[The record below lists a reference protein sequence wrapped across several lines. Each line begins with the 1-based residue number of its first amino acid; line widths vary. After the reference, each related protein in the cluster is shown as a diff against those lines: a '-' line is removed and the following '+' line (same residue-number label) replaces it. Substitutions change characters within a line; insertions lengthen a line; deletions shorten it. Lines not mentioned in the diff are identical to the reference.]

1 MESYKNENLGLYDK
15 KTNELVPIFSTDIK
29 ADIYGKFAR
38 IKLTHKYLNPYN
50 EYLDTSFKFP
60 KGLYQVFDKLEAIID
75 GKKIIGIVGEK
86 KEVRKIYKTEYVK
99 GNTVVKTEE
108 IETSSKNIPSGIMV
122 TNIGNI
128 PPKKELSI
136 TFSFIQTVELS
147 RGNIFQFVLPLVL
160 TPRYIPS
167 ENIIKLIEDY
177 IINGKVDEEKLYS
190 MVQSGSIKYKKNEM
204 DNSLNYYYNIDINV
218 YSKYEIKNI
227 STKMINKNILI
238 TKINDYNYNIKLDPS
253 KLHIPN
259 EDFVLEYQIS
269 DDEFK
274 RPELILEKH
283 PNFENDYCFYYKFDP
298 STIIDDDIDTN
309 NTLIKDFKGNFIFI
323 VDRSGS
329 MCGDRISL
337 AITSLIYFLKSLPEN
352 SKFNIISFGSD
363 YSVLNEENNIINNEN
378 IQNAISSIEKFN
390 ADMGG
395 TEISNVLDAIKNKY
409 LEKEYKNRIFILTDG
424 DVFDEDKC
432 FKLIEEMINLKEY
445 DISFST
451 LGIGSGCS
459 ETLVKGMAKIGLG
472 ECELV
477 KNEEDMMDKVISV
490 LEDSISY
497 HFNEMKVYLKKD
509 NSQIMSYLNY
519 SRKIQNSVIE
529 FYALLTDLNLLN
541 NNKIIC
547 EYNLNGKDYNVE
559 TDINIGSA
567 IISDVIH
574 KYFLKNFAHQ
584 PLSDSL
590 AIKYQILTN
599 STAFYCLVQ
608 ENNISEEEL
617 LNKKYKEIENT
628 PPIEYTRYYAY
639 GSMYI
644 FCKTLT
650 GKTITLG
657 VESSDTI
664 ENVKAKIQ
672 DKEGIP
678 PDQQRLVFAG
688 KVLEDNRTLA
698 DYNIQKESTLHLVLR
713 GRRDSREIKITVNGD
728 NEEKIKI
735 NNDTLEG
742 PVSNFLNML
751 AKKYGIKNRNSAIFY
766 KNEELI
772 DRKDYFKEVY
782 QFFREGDELIIET
795 QKEKKEDKQ
804 NKNNDQ
810 EVKINID
817 IIKNQEING
826 LWLVNENNI
835 KLLFKSAKEWEEFK
849 KKNEKIFDDIFKMKI
864 VDEILFNALI
874 LYYMEENK
882 KKRFDLIMRKCVN
895 ALIKKYKEIDEEKI
909 NKLRKKI
916 IV

>member
-1 MESYKNENLGLYDK
+1 MESYKNENLGLYDR

-86 KEVRKIYKTEYVK
+86 KEVRKIYKTEYVE

-108 IETSSKNIPSGIMV
+108 IETSSSKIPSGIMV

-167 ENIIKLIEDY
+167 ENIIELIEDY

-227 STKMINKNILI
+227 STKMVNKNILI

-274 RPELILEKH
+274 RPEFILEKH

-298 STIIDDDIDTN
+298 STIIDDNIDTN
-309 NTLIKDFKGNFIFI
+309 NTLNKDFKGNFIFI
-323 VDRSGS
+323 LDRSGS
-329 MCGDRISL
+329 MYGNRISL
-337 AITSLIYFLKSLPEN
+337 ANTSLIYFLKSLPEN

-363 YSVLNEENNIINNEN
+363 YSVLNEENKIINNEN
-378 IQNAISSIEKFN
+378 IQNAISSIEEFD

-395 TEISNVLDAIKNKY
+395 TEISNVLDAIKNNY

-424 DVFDEDKC
+424 CVFDEDKC

-490 LEDSISY
+490 LEDSMSE

-509 NSQIMSYLNY
+509 NSQIISYLNY

-628 PPIEYTRYYAY
+628 PPIEYTTYYNNP
-639 GSMYI
+639 MQI

-650 GKTITLG
+650 GKTITLD
-657 VESSDTI
+657 VSRDETI
-664 ENVKAKIQ
+664 EMVKAKIQ

-698 DYNIQKESTLHLVLR
+698 DYNIQKESTLHMVLR
-713 GRRDSREIKITVNGD
+713 GRRNSPEIKISVNGD

-735 NNDTLEG
+735 TNDDTLEG
-742 PVSNFLNML
+742 PVHQFLDML

-782 QFFREGDELIIET
+782 RFFREGDELIIET
-795 QKEKKEDKQ
+795 QEEKKEDKQ

>member
-86 KEVRKIYKTEYVK
+86 KEVRKIYKTEYVE

-108 IETSSKNIPSGIMV
+108 IETSSSKIPSGIMV

-167 ENIIKLIEDY
+167 ENIIELIEDY

-227 STKMINKNILI
+227 STKMVNKNILI

-274 RPELILEKH
+274 RPEFILEKH

-298 STIIDDDIDTN
+298 STIIDDNIDTD
-309 NTLIKDFKGNFIFI
+309 NTLNKDFKGNFIFI
-323 VDRSGS
+323 LDRSGS
-329 MCGDRISL
+329 MYGNRISL
-337 AITSLIYFLKSLPEN
+337 ANTSLIYFLKSLPEN

-363 YSVLNEENNIINNEN
+363 YSVLNEENKIINNEN
-378 IQNAISSIEKFN
+378 IQNAISSIEEFD

-424 DVFDEDKC
+424 CVFDEDKC

-490 LEDSISY
+490 LEDSMSE

-509 NSQIMSYLNY
+509 NSQIISYLNY

-628 PPIEYTRYYAY
+628 PPIEYTTYYNNP
-639 GSMYI
+639 MQI

-650 GKTITLG
+650 GQTITLD
-657 VESSDTI
+657 VSRDETI
-664 ENVKAKIQ
+664 EMVKAKIQ
-672 DKEGIP
+672 YKEGIP

-698 DYNIQKESTLHLVLR
+698 DYNIQKESTLHMVLR
-713 GRRDSREIKITVNGD
+713 GRRNSPEIKISVNGD

-735 NNDTLEG
+735 TNDDTLEG
-742 PVSNFLNML
+742 PVHQFLDML

-782 QFFREGDELIIET
+782 RFFREGDELIIET
-795 QKEKKEDKQ
+795 QEEKKEDKQ

>member
-1 MESYKNENLGLYDK
+1 MESYNNEDLGLYDK

-86 KEVRKIYKTEYVK
+86 KEVRKIYNTKYVE

-108 IETSSKNIPSGIMV
+108 IETSSSTIPSGIMV

-177 IINGKVDEEKLYS
+177 IINGEVDEEKLYS

-227 STKMINKNILI
+227 STKMVNKNILI

-253 KLHIPN
+253 MLHIPN

-283 PNFENDYCFYYKFDP
+283 PIFENDYCFYYKFDP
-298 STIIDDDIDTN
+298 CTIIDDNIDTN

-323 VDRSGS
+323 LDRSGS
-329 MCGDRISL
+329 MYGNRISL

-378 IQNAISSIEKFN
+378 IQNAISSIEKFD

-395 TEISNVLDAIKNKY
+395 TKISNVLEAIKNKN

-424 DVFDEDKC
+424 CVFDEDKC

-477 KNEEDMMDKVISV
+477 KNEEDMMDKVISI
-490 LEDSISY
+490 LEDSMSN

-509 NSQIMSYLNY
+509 NSQIISYLNY
-519 SRKIQNSVIE
+519 SRKIKNSVIE

-617 LNKKYKEIENT
+617 LNKKYKEIEIT
-628 PPIEYTRYYAY
+628 PPIEYTSYAY
-639 GSMYI
+639 GRPYQI

-650 GKTITLG
+650 GKTITLD
-657 VESSDTI
+657 VCPSETI
-664 ENVKAKIQ
+664 EMVKAKIQ

-688 KVLEDNRTLA
+688 KLLEDNRTLA

-713 GRRDSREIKITVNGD
+713 GRPKILEIKINVNGD

-735 NNDTLEG
+735 NEEG
-742 PVSNFLNML
+742 PVYQFLDML

-772 DRKDYFKEVY
+772 ERKDYFKDVY
-782 QFFREGDELIIET
+782 KFFREGDELIIET
-795 QKEKKEDKQ
+795 QEEKKEDKK